1 MSVWTDV
8 LLLTLLIIFNGFFSM
23 SEIAI
28 VASRRSK
35 LQILAE
41 DNAPGAKLALKL
53 SENPSKVL
61 SIVQIG
67 MTSIAVLSGVVGQAA
82 LVEPFSE
89 FIQGFGLQEATAT
102 GISLVVIVFAITYFS
117 IVIGE
122 LVPKRIGQLG
132 TDSIARI
139 VARPITW
146 ISYIISPFVKLLEVS
161 TDLVLKLLKVDLSDK
176 PITEEEIH
184 SIIEEGSEVGVIPPQ
199 EHSMVRNVFRLD
211 DRAIVSLMIPR
222 SEVEYI
228 DLQDSDKVNLNKI
241 LQSHFSSFPVCD
253 GSLDAVKGAV
263 TTRLLLK
270 QMVETGKVDF
280 REGYEPVVYIPESLT
295 GMELLENFRN
305 SGSQLAMVVDEYGD
319 VLGLVTSHDVL
330 EAIAGEFTVETPEDA
345 QIVTK
350 GDNCYEVDGLLPI
363 PELKDLLDISEAPD
377 EEGCHY
383 TTVAGM
389 VVFLLERLPV
399 LDDHVEWEGWN
410 FKVVGLDGR
419 RLDRILI
426 TKLPQ
431 QKTID

>member
-8 LLLTLLIIFNGFFSM
+8 LLLTLLIIFNGFFAM

-35 LQILAE
+35 LQLLAE
-41 DNAPGAKLALKL
+41 DDVPGAKLALKL

-82 LVEPFSE
+82 LVGPLSE
-89 FIQGFGLQEATAT
+89 FIQSFGLPEATAT
-102 GISLVVIVFAITYFS
+102 GISLVVVVFAITYFS

-139 VARPITW
+139 IARPITW

-161 TDLVLKLLKVDLSDK
+161 TNLVLKLLGVDLSEK
-176 PITEEEIH
+176 PITEEEIQ

-199 EHSMVRNVFRLD
+199 EHSMVKNVFRLD

-241 LQSHFSSFPVCD
+241 LQSPFSSLPVCD
-253 GSLDAVKGAV
+253 GSLDDVKGAV
-263 TTRLLLK
+263 TNRLLLK
-270 QMVETGKVDF
+270 QMVETGEVDF
-280 REGYEPVVYIPESLT
+280 KQGYEPVVYVPESLT
-295 GMELLENFRN
+295 GMELLENFRK

-330 EAIAGEFTVETPEDA
+330 EAIAGEFTAQAPSDA
-345 QIVTK
+345 QIITK
-350 GDNCYEVDGLLPI
+350 GENCYEVDGLLPI
-363 PELKDLLDISEAPD
+363 PELKDLLDISEVPD
-377 EEGCHY
+377 EGDYHY
-383 TTVAGM
+383 TTTAGM
-389 VVFLLERLPV
+389 VIFLLEKLPA
-399 LDDHVEWEGWN
+399 LNDHVEWEGWE
-410 FKVVGLDGR
+410 FKVVGMDGR

-431 QKTID
+431 

>member
-1 MSVWTDV
+1 MSIWTDV
-8 LLLTLLIIFNGFFSM
+8 FLLALLIIFNGFFAM

-35 LQILAE
+35 LQLLAE
-41 DNAPGAKLALKL
+41 DNVPGAKLALKL
-53 SENPSKVL
+53 SETPSKVL

-82 LVEPFSE
+82 LVGPLSE

-102 GISLVVIVFAITYFS
+102 GISLVVVVFVITYFS

-132 TDSIARI
+132 TDSIARVI
-139 VARPITW
+139 ARPITW

-161 TDLVLKLLKVDLSDK
+161 TDFVLKLLGVDLSEK
-176 PITEEEIH
+176 PITEEEIQ

-199 EHSMVRNVFRLD
+199 EHSMVKNVFRLD

-241 LQSHFSSFPVCD
+241 LQSHFSILPVCD
-253 GSLDAVKGAV
+253 GSRDDVKGAV

-270 QMVETGKVDF
+270 QMVETGEVDF
-280 REGYEPVVYIPESLT
+280 REGYEPVVYVPESLT
-295 GMELLENFRN
+295 GMELLENFRKF
-305 SGSQLAMVVDEYGD
+305 GSQLAMVVDEYGD

-330 EAIAGEFTVETPEDA
+330 EAIAGEFTAQTPSDA
-345 QIVTK
+345 QVIAK
-350 GDNCYEVDGLLPI
+350 GENRYEVDGLLPI

-389 VVFLLERLPV
+389 VIFLLEKLPAINDSV
-399 LDDHVEWEGWN
+399 QWEGWN
-410 FKVVGLDGR
+410 FQVVGLDGR

-431 QKTID
+431 Q